1 MGARVVYVCAPAR
14 SGSTILARTLG
25 SMDGFLF
32 AGNVRF
38 LWAGISNGH
47 ACGCGKSHSECE
59 LWSRVLD
66 PGLRFHGL
74 SAEEVA
80 MIQRRAVPSKH
91 SWRGVRRFLRRPLPQ
106 PSTPEGRY
114 ASLVADLYRRMGEA
128 AGDRV
133 IVDISKNPAEAALLS
148 RRPDISL
155 AVVQVVRDPRATVH
169 SHIRRAVED
178 PSRRPHPGIT
188 AKIAAAWVARETAA
202 QLVREAVGEMG
213 TMVRYEDFIRSPRE
227 ALERIASLVGVG
239 AGSIPVKG
247 NHAELATAHGPRDR
261 RLRPE
266 RVLLNRTESWPEE
279 LHPADRAL
287 AAALTAPLA
296 RRYGYPRPNGPG

>member
-1 MGARVVYVCAPAR
+1 
-14 SGSTILARTLG
+14 
-25 SMDGFLF
+25 
-32 AGNVRF
+32 
-38 LWAGISNGH
+38 
-47 ACGCGKSHSECE
+47 
-59 LWSRVLD
+59 
-66 PGLRFHGL
+66 
-74 SAEEVA
+74 
-80 MIQRRAVPSKH
+80 
-91 SWRGVRRFLRRPLPQ
+91 
-106 PSTPEGRY
+106 
-114 ASLVADLYRRMGEA
+114 
-128 AGDRV
+128 
-133 IVDISKNPAEAALLS
+133 
-148 RRPDISL
+148 
-155 AVVQVVRDPRATVH
+155 
-169 SHIRRAVED
+169 
-178 PSRRPHPGIT
+178 
-188 AKIAAAWVARETAA
+188 VARETAA